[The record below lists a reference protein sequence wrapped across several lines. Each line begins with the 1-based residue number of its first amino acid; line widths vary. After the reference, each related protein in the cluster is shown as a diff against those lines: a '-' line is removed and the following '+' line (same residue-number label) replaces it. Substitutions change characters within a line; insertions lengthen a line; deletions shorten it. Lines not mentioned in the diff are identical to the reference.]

1 MTWKNR
7 LVRVARAITG
17 ATQSEFAEAAGVDR
31 ALLADY
37 ELGRC
42 EPGPEH
48 LKNLVQAAGLTIPD
62 GQQIL
67 DYADALR
74 RPRQRAGQ
82 GIEALTAELTTLVPR
97 VYQRLLRLPATED
110 ATDAESAED
119 VEEQW
124 ALLETLSEA
133 QRLALVQ
140 TARSFRSPALAER
153 VRAEAKA
160 VEGSDP
166 ERAAALERLAREI
179 EGEPATTF
187 NVTNSCK

>member
-7 LVRVARAITG
+7 LVRVSRAITG

-48 LKNLVQAAGLTIPD
+48 LKNLVRAAGLTIPD

-82 GIEALTAELTTLVPR
+82 GIEALTAELTTLVSR

-110 ATDAESAED
+110 ATDAEGPEQAEKL
-119 VEEQW
+119 W
-124 ALLETLSEA
+124 AVLETLSEE
-133 QRLALVQ
+133 QRLTLVRL
-140 TARSFRSPALAER
+140 AREFQIPALADR

-160 VEGSDP
+160 VEGGDP
-166 ERAAALERLAREI
+166 ERAASLERLTREI
-179 EGEPATTF
+179 EGPG
-187 NVTNSCK
+187 

>member
-7 LVRVARAITG
+7 LVRVSRAITG

-48 LKNLVQAAGLTIPD
+48 LKNLTEAAGLTIPA

-67 DYADALR
+67 DYADALS
-74 RPRQRAGQ
+74 RPRQRAGE
-82 GIEALTAELTTLVPR
+82 GIEALNAELNALVSR
-97 VYQRLLRLPATED
+97 VYQGLLRLPATGD
-110 ATDAESAED
+110 ASDAEGAEH

-133 QRLALVQ
+133 QRLALVR
-140 TARSFRSPALAER
+140 TAWSFQSPALAER
-153 VRAEAKA
+153 VRAEAAA

-166 ERAAALERLAREI
+166 ERAASLERLVREVGGT
-179 EGEPATTF
+179 EERRSHTGST
-187 NVTNSCK
+187 

>member
-7 LVRVARAITG
+7 LVRVSRAITG

-82 GIEALTAELTTLVPR
+82 GIESLNADLTTLVSR

-110 ATDAESAED
+110 ASDAEGPEQAEK
-119 VEEQW
+119 QW
-124 ALLETLSEA
+124 AFLEKLSDE
-133 QRLALVQ
+133 QRLTLVRLAREFQ
-140 TARSFRSPALAER
+140 TPALAER
-153 VRAEAKA
+153 VRAEAA
-160 VEGSDP
+160 EVGDP
-166 ERAAALERLAREI
+166 ERAASLERLAREI
-179 EGEPATTF
+179 GG
-187 NVTNSCK
+187 